1 MVNSKPAANKR
12 RQYFIDRK
20 FQSAFM
26 FKFFLVLVIGAL
38 LTVVI
43 TMLMTRTTLTSSF
56 DGARLVIEKTSLA
69 ILPSVVLT
77 SIITTAVVG
86 LVAIVVTL
94 LVSHKIAG
102 PMFRFNKDIEEIAR
116 GNLQKK
122 IQIRDGDQFA
132 EVADKLNEMVTSLNG
147 RLREVQAELEQLS
160 ATASDLELP
169 QDFVDDLEAC
179 RRGID
184 AKFRL

>member
-26 FKFFLVLVIGAL
+26 FKFFLVLVIGAM
-38 LTVVI
+38 LTVFI

-77 SIITTAVVG
+77 SIITTAVV
-86 LVAIVVTL
+86 VWW
-94 LVSHKIAG
+94 
-102 PMFRFNKDIEEIAR
+102 P
-116 GNLQKK
+116 
-122 IQIRDGDQFA
+122 
-132 EVADKLNEMVTSLNG
+132 
-147 RLREVQAELEQLS
+147 
-160 ATASDLELP
+160 
-169 QDFVDDLEAC
+169 
-179 RRGID
+179 
-184 AKFRL
+184 

>member
-1 MVNSKPAANKR
+1 V
-12 RQYFIDRK
+12 
-20 FQSAFM
+20 
-26 FKFFLVLVIGAL
+26 
-38 LTVVI
+38 
-43 TMLMTRTTLTSSF
+43 
-56 DGARLVIEKTSLA
+56 
-69 ILPSVVLT
+69 
-77 SIITTAVVG
+77 AV
-86 LVAIVVTL
+86 VVTL

-116 GNLQKK
+116 GNLQKN

-132 EVADKLNEMVTSLNG
+132 DVADRLNEMVQSLNG
-147 RLREVQAELEQLS
+147 RLRKVQAELEQLS
-160 ATASDLELP
+160 ATAADLELP